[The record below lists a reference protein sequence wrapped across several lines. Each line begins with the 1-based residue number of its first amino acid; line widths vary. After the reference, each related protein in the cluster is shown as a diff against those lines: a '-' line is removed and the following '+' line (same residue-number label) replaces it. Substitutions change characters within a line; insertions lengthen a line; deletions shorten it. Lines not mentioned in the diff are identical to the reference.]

1 MNFLFFKCIWRS
13 TNSFSWS
20 RNLSLVGS
28 ALTSACFLECA
39 EFAYDVYFFLFSW
52 GNHNHISALLGEF
65 SNEKKWHSCISAY
78 LYIVETPKTMR
89 KQFIVR
95 SVCSLDSIPFTISI
109 FQISYVEARSLC
121 HSISLSSLYLLPLIS
136 WKYSFPLSFLVY
148 LFFDKSGADHE
159 DILRYNTSK
168 QE

>member
-1 MNFLFFKCIWRS
+1 MYLAINQLFLLVKKLESCGISFYFGLLSRMCRICIR
-13 TNSFSWS
+13 
-20 RNLSLVGS
+20 RN
-28 ALTSACFLECA
+28 
-39 EFAYDVYFFLFSW
+39 FFLFSW
-52 GNHNHISALLGEF
+52 GNHNHISALLGQF
-65 SNEKKWHSCISAY
+65 SYEKKWHSCMSAY

-109 FQISYVEARSLC
+109 FQTSYVESRSLC

-159 DILRYNTSK
+159 DIVCYNISK

>member
-28 ALTSACFLECA
+28 VFTSACFLECA
-39 EFAYDVYFFLFSW
+39 EFVYDVIFFIFLRKSQSYFCFAGAIFL
-52 GNHNHISALLGEF
+52 
-65 SNEKKWHSCISAY
+65 WHSCMSAY

-109 FQISYVEARSLC
+109 FQTSYVESRSLC

-159 DILRYNTSK
+159 DILCYNISK